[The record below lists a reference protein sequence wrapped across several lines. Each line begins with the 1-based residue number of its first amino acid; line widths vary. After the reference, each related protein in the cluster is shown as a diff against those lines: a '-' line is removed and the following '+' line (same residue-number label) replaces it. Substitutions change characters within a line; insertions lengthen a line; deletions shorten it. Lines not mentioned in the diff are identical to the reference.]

1 MNKKP
6 IIVIDDDKDD
16 LELMQQAFSELNI
29 DNEIIVFDD
38 GLKFL
43 EYIKA
48 TDSGTFFILC
58 DINMNKLTGLEL
70 KKIIYDDE
78 KLRIKCVPFIFLS
91 TSRASGSI
99 MEAYS
104 YGVQGYFVKPNSLA
118 KTKHMLQSMV
128 TYWSESQHP
137 NGWLFFNGD
146 TTLYPK

>member
-43 EYIKA
+43 EYVKA
-48 TDSGTFFILC
+48 TENGTFFILC
-58 DINMNKLTGLEL
+58 DINMSKLPGMEL

-78 KLRIKCVPFIFLS
+78 QLRIRCVPFIFLS
-91 TSRASGSI
+91 TSGASSSI
-99 MEAYS
+99 MKAYS
-104 YGVQGYFVKPNSLA
+104 YGVQGYFIKPNTLEKLKS
-118 KTKHMLQSMV
+118 MLHAII

-137 NGWLFFNGD
+137 N
-146 TTLYPK
+146 K

>member
-6 IIVIDDDKDD
+6 IIVIDDDDDD
-16 LELMQQAFSELNI
+16 LELILQAFSEL
-29 DNEIIVFDD
+29 DVENEIIAFDD

-48 TDSGTFFILC
+48 TEIGTFFILC
-58 DINMNKLTGLEL
+58 DVNIPKLSGMEL
-70 KKIIYDDE
+70 KKIIHNDE

-91 TSRASGSI
+91 TSRASTSI

-104 YGVQGYFVKPNSLA
+104 YGVQGYFVKPNTLPEI
-118 KTKHMLQSMV
+118 KHMLQSMI

-137 NGWLFFNGD
+137 NC
-146 TTLYPK
+146 